1 MIPKVQKYD
10 FGSIVIDGK
19 EYTSDVIVFPDKVRD
34 HWWRKEGHRLD
45 IDDLEEV
52 LEFKPEVLVIG
63 TGYSGVM
70 EVPEETLRY
79 LQMKNIEVHV
89 APTREAIKI
98 FNGLGG
104 KRVVGAFHLTC

>member
-1 MIPKVQKYD
+1 MKVQKYD

-19 EYTSDVIVFPDKVRD
+19 EYTSDVIVFPDRVKDR
-34 HWWRKEGHRLD
+34 WWRKEGHRLD

-89 APTREAIKI
+89 APTREAVKI
-98 FNGLGG
+98 FNGLRG